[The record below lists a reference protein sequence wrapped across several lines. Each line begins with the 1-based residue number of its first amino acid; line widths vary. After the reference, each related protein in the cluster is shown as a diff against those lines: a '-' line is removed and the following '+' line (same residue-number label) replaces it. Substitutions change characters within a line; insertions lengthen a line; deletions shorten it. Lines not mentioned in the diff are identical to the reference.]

1 MDAAGYRL
9 AGAWLTSLARE
20 EGIQFGPVFGTASRA
35 TAALTMTV
43 LLAAGAAFAE
53 EWHEAYRVGVQA
65 LARGDNRRAVESL
78 KRAIAQRPE
87 PGRNVVTYGTNIEAR
102 YFPYLRL
109 AEAYLALGE
118 FDAAREAL
126 QASAAR
132 NREPADERRQ
142 LEARLEN
149 AVAPPRL
156 PPPTVAA
163 APSPVPPP
171 PSTLAPSAAPPEVTI
186 PAQVPAPTI
195 RPTPPPRIVVAPSAG
210 ARPTPTPTP
219 VATPFALPAAGPSG
233 AVEVISQPPG
243 AVTYLDDEPIGST
256 DPETGRLV
264 KTNLRPGRHRV
275 RVMLPGYDELVREVE
290 VPTVGSVAINAALKP
305 HPATASAAGTGVV
318 AFGVVALALV
328 AVVAWMALRKPATQ
342 APVWS
347 ATPAALARPT
357 PPGHANPGAE
367 RDEQGQEWFGEF
379 RLIELLGRGGM
390 ASVYKAERNGELLAL
405 KRPLASFLDDADF
418 RERFLREAE
427 IGRTLNHPNIVR
439 ILGRGNVDEVPYFT
453 MELMLGQTLQAFI
466 RDSGGAPPRTA
477 AAIVAQV
484 AEALDFAHTKGVVH
498 RDLKPSNIMLLP
510 DGTAKVMDFGIAR
523 ARRFEGL
530 TATGAF
536 LGTPDYVAP
545 EIIEGHGA
553 EARSDLYSVGTVFY
567 ELLTG
572 QRPFSGETA
581 FAVLKKQCTEQ
592 ATPPSQ
598 IRRGI
603 PAELDTIIHRL
614 LAKTPEG
621 RHASAE
627 ELVVALRD
635 WLNRAV

>member
-1 MDAAGYRL
+1 M
-9 AGAWLTSLARE
+9 
-20 EGIQFGPVFGTASRA
+20 
-35 TAALTMTV
+35 TMF
-43 LLAAGAAFAE
+43 LAAGTAFAE
-53 EWHEAYRVGVQA
+53 EWHEAYRIGVEA
-65 LARGDNRRAVESL
+65 LARGDNQRAVESL

-87 PGRNVVTYGTNIEAR
+87 PGRNIVTYGTNIQAR

-109 AEAYLALGE
+109 SEAYLALGE
-118 FDAAREAL
+118 FDAARETL

-132 NREPADERRQ
+132 NREPAEERRQ
-142 LEARLEN
+142 LEARLES

-156 PPPTVAA
+156 PPPTLAA
-163 APSPVPPP
+163 APPPIPSPP
-171 PSTLAPSAAPPEVTI
+171 PSIVAPSVAPPEVTT
-186 PAQVPAPTI
+186 PATLPAPTA
-195 RPTPPPRIVVAPSAG
+195 RSTPPPSLVVAPSAG
-210 ARPTPTPTP
+210 PR
-219 VATPFALPAAGPSG
+219 ATAAPAHVTLEPSSGLPAAGASG
-233 AVEVISQPPG
+233 AVEVVSEPPG

-256 DPETGRLV
+256 DQETGRLV
-264 KTNLRPGRHRV
+264 KTKLRPGRHRV
-275 RVMLPGYDELVREVE
+275 RLTLAGYDDVVREVD
-290 VPTVGSVAINAALKP
+290 VPAVGSVAFYATLKMRT
-305 HPATASAAGTGVV
+305 ATPSGAGTGVV

-347 ATPAALARPT
+347 ATPAAFAKAT
-357 PPGHANPGAE
+357 PSGHANPGAQ
-367 RDEQGQEWFGEF
+367 RDAQGQEWFGEF
-379 RLIELLGRGGM
+379 RLIEVLGRGGM
-390 ASVYKAERNGELLAL
+390 ASVYKAERNGELSAL

-439 ILGRGNVDEVPYFT
+439 ILGRGNVEEVPYFT
-453 MELMLGQTLQAFI
+453 MELLRGQTLQAFI
-466 RDSGGAPPRTA
+466 REAGGVEPRTA
-477 AAIVAQV
+477 TAIVAQV
-484 AEALDFAHTKGVVH
+484 AEALDFAHTKHVVH

-523 ARRFEGL
+523 ARRFEGI

-553 EARSDLYSVGTVFY
+553 EPRSDLYSLGTVFY

-581 FAVLKKQCTEQ
+581 FAILKKQCSEP

-598 IRRGI
+598 LRVGI
-603 PAELDTIIHRL
+603 PAELDSIIHRL

-635 WLNRAV
+635 WLNRAA